1 MAVALSYTH
10 YYGLFILLGQ
20 FLFTLGTCLGRD
32 DDGRRSRRAVTGAAV
47 LALIGLLWLPWLPNF
62 LAHRVQVEQ
71 AYWTKAFDWHDVVYA
86 CWAMWTGI
94 WSQHYPPLVQG
105 RIVLFASMAYWLFL
119 LVFGRGGTRWYGL
132 APLVTFGCAVIASW
146 EGRNIVYARYFV
158 MVQTLVVCGVAVGI
172 QRLPWNLSR
181 AIAAV
186 VWIGT
191 LCGLCRRNDMRRERC
206 AQMPG
211 FPAAIAELVK
221 VRAPG
226 EAVIT
231 FQPEVQVDVGFYVP
245 DREIVRLITP
255 ERPFDFF
262 HGTAAIRDREYLSLE
277 SASQWPADRLWVVFR
292 RHLASGEPPPQ
303 LTAP

>member
-1 MAVALSYTH
+1 
-10 YYGLFILLGQ
+10 
-20 FLFTLGTCLGRD
+20 
-32 DDGRRSRRAVTGAAV
+32 
-47 LALIGLLWLPWLPNF
+47 
-62 LAHRVQVEQ
+62 
-71 AYWTKAFDWHDVVYA
+71 
-86 CWAMWTGI
+86 
-94 WSQHYPPLVQG
+94 
-105 RIVLFASMAYWLFL
+105 MAYWLFL
-119 LVFGRGGTRWYGL
+119 LVFGLGKTRWFGL

-158 MVQTLVVCGVAVGI
+158 MMQTLVVCGVAVGI

-191 LCGLCRRNDMRRERC
+191 LGLCRGNDMRRERC

-211 FPAAIAELVK
+211 FPAAIAELEK

-231 FQPEVQVDVGFYVP
+231 FQLEVQVDVGFYVP
-245 DREIVRLITP
+245 DREIVRLFTP

-277 SASQWPADRLWVVFR
+277 SASQWPTDRLWVVFR
-292 RHLASGEPPPQ
+292 RHLPSGEPPP
-303 LTAP
+303 